1 MSGPSL
7 LTPEKLLAIAT
18 LVGQYET
25 PFYDKTPSH
34 TSVLTGSHYV
44 EELLSSKNHQ
54 RIFDVL
60 RMPLATFLALRDWCI
75 DHDYLQPTR
84 HMSVEEQ
91 LAIFLKI
98 VGENATNRM
107 AQERFQRSGDTIS
120 RAFNNVLD
128 AMVELYTAIVKQPA
142 ASQPTPPRIRNDP
155 KMFPYFKDCLGAA
168 DGTHI
173 HAHIPDGN

>member
-18 LVGQYET
+18 LVAQYET

-34 TSVLTGSHYV
+34 TSVLTGSRYV

-54 RIFDVL
+54 RILDVL

-75 DHDYLQPTR
+75 DHDYLQTTR
-84 HMSVEEQ
+84 SMSVEEQ

-98 VGENATNRM
+98 VGENASNRM

-120 RAFNNVLD
+120 RAFNKVLG
-128 AMVELYTAIVKQPA
+128 AMVELYTIVKQPD
-142 ASQPTPPRIRNDP
+142 ASQPTLITQHFHLPGRDAVELTGVKRRRS
-155 KMFPYFKDCLGAA
+155 
-168 DGTHI
+168 
-173 HAHIPDGN
+173 